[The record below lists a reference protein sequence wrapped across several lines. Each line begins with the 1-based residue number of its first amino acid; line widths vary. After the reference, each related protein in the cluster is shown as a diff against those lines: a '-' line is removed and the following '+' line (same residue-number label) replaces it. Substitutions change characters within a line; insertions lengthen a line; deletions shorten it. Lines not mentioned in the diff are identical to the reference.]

1 MTAIRKV
8 SFIGIGKMGAPMA
21 AHLIERGFD
30 VTVFDVRPEAVREF
44 VNAYG
49 GKLATSLAEAG
60 RTAQAAITMLPDHT
74 SVREALLENEGIASA
89 LETGAI
95 AIDMS
100 TSDPRATVSIGDE
113 LAQRGIG
120 YLDAPVMGGVVFA
133 KDATLDI
140 LVGGDDAQIE
150 QCMPLFM
157 AMGRH
162 VFRCGPLGSA
172 HALKLLANYVNAS
185 TLVVVLEAMAVGL
198 KFGLDMRSMTDAL
211 ASMCC
216 GRQHPL
222 EKKVIPQVLTR
233 KFGTGMALGLMAK
246 DVALAADFA
255 DAIGAASPLAG
266 CMRQIWTDAAA
277 RIGSKADHTE
287 IVQLWED
294 AIGAKL
300 DDGSMGSRWPKRTPK
315 PK

>member
-1 MTAIRKV
+1 
-8 SFIGIGKMGAPMA
+8 
-21 AHLIERGFD
+21 
-30 VTVFDVRPEAVREF
+30 
-44 VNAYG
+44 
-49 GKLATSLAEAG
+49 
-60 RTAQAAITMLPDHT
+60 MLPDHT
-74 SVREALLENEGIASA
+74 SVREVLLESEGIASA
-89 LETGAI
+89 LESGAI
-95 AIDMS
+95 ALDMS

-113 LAQRGIG
+113 LARRGFG

-133 KDATLDI
+133 KDGTLDI
-140 LVGGDDAQIE
+140 MVGGDDARIE
-150 QCMPLFM
+150 RCMPLFM
-157 AMGRH
+157 AMGRQ

-185 TLVVVLEAMAVGL
+185 TLVVMLEAMAAGR
-198 KFGLDMRSMTDAL
+198 KFGLDMRSMTDTL

-222 EKKVIPQVLTR
+222 EKKIIPQVLTR

-255 DAIGAASPLAG
+255 HGIGAASPLAS
-266 CMRQIWTDAAA
+266 CMRRIWTDAAA
-277 RIGSKADHTE
+277 RIGSKADQTE

-300 DDGSMGSRWPKRTPK
+300 DAAAWDRIGLSGVASED
-315 PK
+315 

>member
-1 MTAIRKV
+1 MTAITRV
-8 SFIGIGKMGAPMA
+8 SFIGIGNMGAPMA

-30 VTVFDVRPEAVREF
+30 VTVFDIRREAARYF
-44 VNAYG
+44 TSAHG
-49 GKLATSLAEAG
+49 GRVATSLAEAG
-60 RTAQAAITMLPDHT
+60 RIAQAAITMLPDHT
-74 SVREALLENEGIASA
+74 SVREVLLESEGIASA
-89 LETGAI
+89 LESGAI

-113 LAQRGIG
+113 LAQRGFG

-133 KDATLDI
+133 KDGTLDI

-157 AMGRH
+157 AMGRQ

-185 TLVVVLEAMAVGL
+185 TLVVMLEAMAAGR
-198 KFGLDMRSMTDAL
+198 KFGLGMRSMTDTL

-222 EKKVIPQVLTR
+222 EKKIITQVLTR

-255 DAIGAASPLAG
+255 HAIGAASPLAS

-277 RIGSKADHTE
+277 RIGSKVDQTE
-287 IVQLWED
+287 IVRLWED

-300 DDGSMGSRWPKRTPK
+300 DAAAWDRIGLSGVASED
-315 PK
+315 